1 MIVFVYILAFLKN
14 AIYGVSVF
22 FTGKLVAS
30 TDVFDVLALRF
41 LMSWVVFE
49 LLKQIKILK
58 INIGIKDYCGK
69 TERSKYFKPL
79 LFSAL
84 FEPILYMLFETIG
97 ISMTTG
103 VMTGVLLSLMPISC
117 VICESILLKEKTS
130 LLEKFFLLIGIVG
143 VIYITANSSGRD
155 GENSVLGIVFILL
168 AIVSGALYMVFSR
181 KSSTNFN
188 SIEITYFASFLGMIV
203 FNGINIIRHLI
214 CGDILRYFFPYLS
227 IENMIG
233 FVFLSVV
240 STILA
245 TGMNNFALGR
255 IKTSTMSA
263 FGGISTLVTIA
274 AGVFLNGEKLYTYH
288 YIGITLIIV
297 RMVGVCYLAWHKI
310 QTNNKTSKIA
320 IPPKD

>member
-49 LLKQIKILK
+49 LLKQTKILK

-97 ISMTTG
+97 ISMITG

-117 VICESILLKEKTS
+117 VIYESILLKEKTS

-143 VIYITANSSGRD
+143 VIYIIANSSGSD
-155 GENSVLGIVFILL
+155 GENSALGIVFLLL
-168 AIVSGALYMVFSR
+168 AIVSGALYMV
-181 KSSTNFN
+181 
-188 SIEITYFASFLGMIV
+188 
-203 FNGINIIRHLI
+203 
-214 CGDILRYFFPYLS
+214 
-227 IENMIG
+227 
-233 FVFLSVV
+233 
-240 STILA
+240 LA

-274 AGVFLNGEKLYTYH
+274 AGVFLNGEELYTYH

-297 RMVGVCYLAWHKI
+297 RMLGVCYLA
-310 QTNNKTSKIA
+310 SKNSQSA
-320 IPPKD
+320 K